1 MDLTNLTNLLEG
13 GDALTH
19 NRNFSWAIQNFLDGN
34 RREVASIDYTLI
46 VTNGCKDTTV
56 VKHKPRFFDEADES
70 RRILLGEVGDIFGLE
85 LLPVKCLGISVIE
98 CGIINIKR
106 RGREFLTPQND
117 TAINV
122 V

>member
-19 NRNFSWAIQNFLDGN
+19 NRNFSWVIQNFLDGN
-34 RREVASIDYTLI
+34 RRGVASVDYTLV
-46 VTNGCKDTTV
+46 VTNGCKDAMF
-56 VKHKPRFFDEADES
+56 VKHTPIFLDEADES